1 MTEFA
6 FRALPWN
13 ILFGIGAVERL
24 PGEMDALGL
33 DRALVLCTPGSQ
45 ARGRLIA
52 EQLGDRAAG
61 LFANARMHVPATIL
75 DEASRRARDLRAK
88 STVSI
93 GGGSTTGLG
102 KALAARDGLDNVAIP
117 TTYSGSEMTAIW
129 GVTESGRKVTSRNPG
144 VVPKLTIYDPK
155 LTLSLPARMSA
166 SSGLNGLAQ
175 AVVNVATDKP
185 SPISSALAVEG
196 IRTLARSLPRV
207 VAEPSNLEARS
218 EALYG
223 ACIAAAALG
232 VGSTG
237 LHHRLC
243 HTLGGTFNTP
253 HAETHA
259 VLLPH
264 TVAYNATAA
273 AAGTR
278 KVADALGVADAPRGI
293 YELAKELGAPTALG
307 QLGVDERDLD
317 GVAEIAAR
325 PSFPNP
331 APVTI
336 DRVRALLQ
344 NAFRGSPPE
353 RV

>member
-13 ILFGIGAVERL
+13 IVFGTGAVKRL
-24 PGEMDALGL
+24 AGEMDALGL
-33 DRALVLCTPGSQ
+33 DRALVLCTPGSK
-45 ARGRLIA
+45 ARGRLVA

-61 LFANARMHVPATIL
+61 LFANARMHVPSTVI
-75 DEASRRARDLRAK
+75 DEASRRARDVRAK

-102 KALAARDGLDNVAIP
+102 KALAVRDGLDNVAIP
-117 TTYSGSEMTAIW
+117 TTYSGSEMTNIW
-129 GVTESGRKVTSRNPG
+129 GVTESGRKVTSRDVR
-144 VVPKLTIYDPK
+144 VVPKLTIYDPA
-155 LTLSLPARMSA
+155 LTLSLSARMSA
-166 SSGLNGLAQ
+166 ASGLNALAQ
-175 AVVNVATDKP
+175 AVVNVAADKP
-185 SPISSALAVEG
+185 SPIAEALAVEG
-196 IRTLARSLPRV
+196 IRALAKSLPRV
-207 VAEPSNLEARS
+207 VAEPNDLEARS

-243 HTLGGTFNTP
+243 HTLGGTFGTP

-259 VLLPH
+259 ILLAH
-264 TVAYNATAA
+264 SVACNATALP
-273 AAGTR
+273 AGTQ
-278 KVADALGVADAPRGI
+278 KVAEALGVDDAPLGI
-293 YELAKELGAPTALG
+293 YELAKQLGAPTALR
-307 QLGVDERDLD
+307 QLGVVEGDLD
-317 GVAEIAAR
+317 RVAEIVAR
-325 PSFPNP
+325 PP
-331 APVTI
+331 ATI

-344 NAFRGSPPE
+344 NAFEGSPPQ